1 MDTENEMQEECK
13 VARQL
18 ELKSARGA
26 SNLLAF
32 VRIQIPDSTKFIM
45 DNFNRKNLF
54 PFQDK
59 VVDFSLSKDDE
70 NFIRKRTKDDY
81 FTFTTD
87 NEYKPDFDKKWLDK
101 HASELLITENEVYIT
116 CFYTLLAHGLTNDN
130 SIKLIMFWLG
140 DGDNGKSVTMNL
152 YKSVMGD
159 FCCPDASKAIL
170 QKGNSCLDTE
180 KFILVGKR
188 IGTIGELKKENNL
201 DTTFVKNVSGDDKEL
216 MLRPKA
222 DSVQIPVV
230 IDCKFVIPSN
240 EMPKIPEKDHAL
252 LKRIVCFDFCNTFA
266 RSSDKMKEILS
277 KKDDL
282 FTYLCH
288 IASQLTKNK
297 FVFTPCKEMTTFTR
311 TIKNSFDSVGAFMDD
326 WMELTDKKEDFITAH
341 DLYNL
346 YYAYCVA
353 DKSEG
358 NKREP
363 LNKDAFGKALR
374 KDPYNY
380 NSDERKKKKKVEVN
394 GEKISKDCYFFIKR
408 KKQEEKEE

>member
-1 MDTENEMQEECK
+1 
-13 VARQL
+13 
-18 ELKSARGA
+18 
-26 SNLLAF
+26 
-32 VRIQIPDSTKFIM
+32 M

-87 NEYKPDFDKKWLDK
+87 NEYKPDFDKAWLDK
-101 HASELLITENEVYIT
+101 HASELLMTENQVYIV

-130 SIKLIMFWLG
+130 SIKFMVFWLG
-140 DGDNGKSVTMNL
+140 EGDNGKSAMMNL

-170 QKGNSCLDTE
+170 EKKGSCLDTE
-180 KFILVGKR
+180 KFILNGKR
-188 IGTIGELKKENNL
+188 VATISELTKQNRL
-201 DTTFVKNVSGDDKEL
+201 DISFVKSVSGDDKEL

-230 IDCKFVIPSN
+230 IDCKFIIPSN
-240 EMPKIPEKDHAL
+240 EMPHIPEKDHAL
-252 LKRIVCFDFCNTFA
+252 LKRILGFSFCNTFE

-288 IASQLTKNK
+288 LACDLTSQK
-297 FVFTPCKEMTTFTR
+297 FLFNPCEEITSFTR
-311 TIKNSFDSVGAFMDD
+311 TIKNSFDSISGFMDE
-326 WMELTDKKEDFITAH
+326 WIEMTDNAEDYITSR
-341 DLYNL
+341 DLHN
-346 YYAYCVA
+346 YYIAYCQR
-353 DKSEG
+353 
-358 NKREP
+358 NNREYYEIDP
-363 LNKDAFGKALR
+363 FGKALR
-374 KDPYNY
+374 KEPYNY
-380 NSDERKKKKKVEVN
+380 NCKERKRDKKIGGKSIV
-394 GEKISKDCYFFIKR
+394 CYFFMKKR
-408 KKQEEKEE
+408 TFDDELGVDDLGRGIPIM